1 MTKLI
6 IWVPGKPNLHGYRRR
21 DFAWSEQHKCFV
33 HEGKEYTPEEFNAVA
48 EKVFRRSEDMHPCVR
63 ALDDGQKAAPVR
75 PASVTAPAPVATITA
90 REITEEDAVATLMRL
105 APHRLKKGKS
115 AARTEVLEVAG

>member
-21 DFAWSEQHKCFV
+21 DFAWSEKHNCFI
-33 HEGKEYTPEEFNAVA
+33 HDGKEYAPDEFNAVA

-63 ALDDGQKAAPVR
+63 AFDDGQKAAPVR
-75 PASVTAPAPVATITA
+75 PAPVPAPLPVATITA
-90 REITEEDAVATLMRL
+90 REITEDDAVATLMRL
-105 APHRLKKGKS
+105 APHRLKKSKPS
-115 AARTEVLEVAG
+115 ARAEVIEVAG